1 MKIIVTGG
9 CGFIGS
15 TLIKKLV
22 INPKNNIL
30 NIDALKYPSMP
41 ESLNSIK
48 NYKNYFFKK
57 IDIRN
62 KNKLLKTILE
72 FKPNNIF
79 HLAAESHVDRSI
91 VNPDDFL
98 QTNILGTFN
107 IIDNSKVFLK
117 NNKEYIKKFKIIHIS
132 TDEVYGSLKIKEKP
146 FNELNKY
153 LPNSPYAASKASSDL
168 LCRAWNKTYNL
179 PIIVTHSSNNYGPWQ
194 YPEKLIPVVIT
205 KILQNKKIPIYG
217 NGKNVRDWIHVEDH
231 VKALINISKKG
242 EIGETYNIG
251 SNNELTNIDLV
262 NQICEII
269 DKKIPKNSSYK
280 KLISFVEDRLGH
292 DFRYSIDNTKIK
304 KNMNFK
310 LHYNIKNG
318 LLQTVN
324 WYLKNKNWLLQ
335 K

>member
-22 INPKNNIL
+22 ISPKNKIL

-41 ESLNSIK
+41 ESLYAIK
-48 NYKNYFFKK
+48 SCKNYFFKK

-72 FKPNNIF
+72 FKPHIIF

-91 VNPDDFL
+91 VNPEDFL

-107 IIDNSKVFLK
+107 IIENSKIFLI

-168 LCRAWNKTYNL
+168 LCRAWNKTYDL
-179 PIIVTHSSNNYGPWQ
+179 PIIVTHCSNNYGPWQ

-217 NGKNVRDWIHVEDH
+217 KGQNIRDWIHVEDH
-231 VKALINISKKG
+231 VNALIKISNKG

-251 SNNELTNIDLV
+251 GNNELTNIDLV

-269 DKKIPKNSSYK
+269 DKKIPKKNSYK

-292 DFRYSIDNTKIK
+292 DFRYSIDSTKMK
-304 KNMNFK
+304 KNINFK
-310 LHYNIKNG
+310 LYYNIKKG
-318 LLQTVN
+318 LLQTVS
-324 WYLKNKNWLLQ
+324 WYLENKNWLLQ